1 MNLRDDNGRVINA
14 DFSLSFM
21 DGRPSIIVESSGG
34 ASRKSGRGRR
44 NPDYNDLMSLLLRR
58 LASRRIAIES
68 IVLASAKVADFPISE
83 RIAKTEFA
91 YPIQPWQ
98 TDIEE
103 LRKAIGRALSRMH
116 QAPEV
121 ESSGNAQKRIALC
134 LSAPIRSEDLA
145 LFDEED
151 LAASDYVTSL
161 TSTEKEYIS
170 KARIGQGKFRE
181 ALLKRYDG
189 RCPVT
194 GITNSSL
201 LVASHIKPWRSCSH
215 AERLDPDNGI
225 LLALIPDKLFD
236 TGQMTFDAAG
246 SPTFSESI
254 QPSEAELY
262 NIDSASRLALT
273 PGQEVYLAYHRRAV
287 FRAEEIAASRPAR
300 LAGVR
305 CEASR
310 V

>member
-1 MNLRDDNGRVINA
+1 MNLRDENGTVINA
-14 DFSLSFM
+14 DFSLAFT

-34 ASRKSGRGRR
+34 ASPKSGRGRR
-44 NPDYNDLMSLLLRR
+44 NPDYNDLISLLIRR

-68 IVLASAKVADFPISE
+68 VVLESAKVANLPISE
-83 RIAKTEFA
+83 RIAQTEFA

-98 TDIEE
+98 IDVEE
-103 LRKAIGRALSRMH
+103 LRKAIGRAIAKMH
-116 QAPEV
+116 QAPGV

-134 LSAPIRSEDLA
+134 LSAPIAAEDLV

-181 ALLKRYDG
+181 ALLKRYNG

-194 GITNSSL
+194 GITNSTL

-215 AERLDPDNGI
+215 AERLDPDNGV

-236 TGQMTFDAAG
+236 TGQMTFSADG
-246 SPTFSESI
+246 EPQFSKSI

-262 NIDSASRLALT
+262 SIDRASRLAFT
-273 PGQEVYLAYHRRAV
+273 QGQEVYLAYHRRAI
-287 FRAEEIAASRPAR
+287 FGA
-300 LAGVR
+300 
-305 CEASR
+305 
-310 V
+310 